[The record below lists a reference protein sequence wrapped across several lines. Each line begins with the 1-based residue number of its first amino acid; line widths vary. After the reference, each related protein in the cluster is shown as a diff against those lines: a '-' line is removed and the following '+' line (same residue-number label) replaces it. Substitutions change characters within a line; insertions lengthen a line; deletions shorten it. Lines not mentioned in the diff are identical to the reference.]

1 VEFVRIV
8 NSNQIEIRIF
18 ERGVGPT
25 ASSGTGTSASATAAL
40 ALSGCA
46 SPLRVVAP
54 GGAQTVTWNG
64 PGTELNL
71 TGPAA
76 LIALGEAWEG

>member
-1 VEFVRIV
+1 MSPRE
-8 NSNQIEIRIF
+8 IEIRIF

-25 ASSGTGTSASATAAL
+25 TSSGTGTSASARAAL
-40 ALSGCA
+40 ALNGWI

-54 GGAQTVTWNG
+54 GCDPTVAGEG
-64 PGTELNL
+64 PGTELKL

-76 LIALGEAWEG
+76 LIARGEAWEG